1 LVGPTASGKSA
12 LALAVAEARPG
23 TEVVSVDSMA
33 VYREMDIA
41 TAKPSIAARRRVPH
55 HMLDVADPGAEY
67 GVARY
72 QAEAR
77 IALEDIQ
84 ARGARA
90 LLVGG
95 TGLYLRAVVDG
106 LHIPGQWPEL
116 AASLHA
122 RAAGSG
128 GCAQLHAQLRELDP
142 VAAARIEPGNARRLV
157 RALEVTLGSG
167 QPFSSFGDGLG
178 RYVPSP
184 VTMVGI
190 PLDRPAVDRRI
201 ARRLASWMEQG
212 LLGEVQRLARRR
224 GGLSRTARQALA
236 YRELLAHVEDGAP
249 LEVALAEAETRTR
262 NLARRQWSWF
272 RRDPRIG
279 WLDPS
284 GDLVAQLLA
293 VWDEAPAGRRRPAQP
308 VGIGR

>member
-1 LVGPTASGKSA
+1 MV
-12 LALAVAEARPG
+12 
-23 TEVVSVDSMA
+23 
-33 VYREMDIA
+33 
-41 TAKPSIAARRRVPH
+41 
-55 HMLDVADPGAEY
+55 DVADPGAEY

-77 IALEDIQ
+77 IALGDIQ

-142 VAAARIEPGNARRLV
+142 VAAARIEPGNARRVV

-178 RYVPSP
+178 RYAPSP

-190 PLDRPAVDRRI
+190 PLDRPAVDRQI

-212 LLGEVQRLARRR
+212 LVGEVQRLARRR

-236 YRELLAHVEDGAP
+236 YRELLAHIEDGAP
-249 LEVALAEAETRTR
+249 LEACLAEAETRTR

-272 RRDPRIG
+272 RRDPRIR

-293 VWDEAPAGRRRPAQP
+293 VWDEAPAVWRRPAQP